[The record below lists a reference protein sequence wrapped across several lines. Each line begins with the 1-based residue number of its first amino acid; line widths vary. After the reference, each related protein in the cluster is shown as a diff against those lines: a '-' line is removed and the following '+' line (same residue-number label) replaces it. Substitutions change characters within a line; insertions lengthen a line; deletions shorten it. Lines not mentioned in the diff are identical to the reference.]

1 MQWQQSVRSRQQP
14 KLANENNGFLLVNAE
29 GNHKRR
35 LNGDADFKVHMLKD
49 KAWLA
54 ELVRMFSKTCVNPLQ
69 GRQEVGLSA
78 LLLGLPM
85 KIL

>member
-1 MQWQQSVRSRQQP
+1 
-14 KLANENNGFLLVNAE
+14 
-29 GNHKRR
+29 
-35 LNGDADFKVHMLKD
+35 MLKD

-69 GRQEVGLSA
+69 GRQEVGLPA